1 VLDDS
6 PQDLHAS
13 MSTTEAFSET
23 FEATFGDA
31 PEPFEF
37 LSTDGF
43 LAAAVFFEVALDL
56 AILFWS

>member
-1 VLDDS
+1 
-6 PQDLHAS
+6 